1 MEKLKALLEYYELDK
16 YLGDLMTM
24 GVFSVEDFCKL
35 NDEDAMEII
44 GSEKHPDYLKLTKL
58 ISTVARRHK
67 KDKKYSEP
75 EPVAVEPVEKK
86 EATYM
91 DSVPV
96 RASEESIPNRIL
108 LGLAVI
114 TLGIVLL
121 LVGYSK
127 EGLFF
132 NDMLLYFI
140 GFIVSSFV
148 GAYLIK
154 EELLSTT
161 RNLVFAGSLALSAF
175 SLYYMLCEG
184 CWRGRLKYFDL
195 KEAGVGPILFFL
207 AMVGVSCFLWKTKL
221 FKSKLERSFD
231 FSSIRKKGSE
241 MDCIRWNTE
250 INGFKFRFAWFTS
263 YISLPISTLFYV
275 IAFFY
280 QLTSSSLDGLTFF
293 LLGGSAILSLLAT
306 FGLFRFKYY
315 GYKYLILS
323 YALGI
328 ALESLIIFGNIDIYF
343 NSHHSSSKEEVISG
357 IFTCCI
363 SVIIT
368 ILCWVYFI
376 HRKDYFDK

>member
-1 MEKLKALLEYYELDK
+1 
-16 YLGDLMTM
+16 
-24 GVFSVEDFCKL
+24 
-35 NDEDAMEII
+35 
-44 GSEKHPDYLKLTKL
+44 
-58 ISTVARRHK
+58 
-67 KDKKYSEP
+67 
-75 EPVAVEPVEKK
+75 
-86 EATYM
+86 
-91 DSVPV
+91 
-96 RASEESIPNRIL
+96 
-108 LGLAVI
+108 
-114 TLGIVLL
+114 
-121 LVGYSK
+121 
-127 EGLFF
+127 
-132 NDMLLYFI
+132 
-140 GFIVSSFV
+140 
-148 GAYLIK
+148 
-154 EELLSTT
+154 
-161 RNLVFAGSLALSAF
+161 
-175 SLYYMLCEG
+175 
-184 CWRGRLKYFDL
+184 
-195 KEAGVGPILFFL
+195 
-207 AMVGVSCFLWKTKL
+207 
-221 FKSKLERSFD
+221 
-231 FSSIRKKGSE
+231 